1 MATVIQVEQKWKF
14 SKNSVA
20 WYQITRIDGDS
31 AWGVYPL
38 SNGAMSGECLVSYLN
53 QDGTSQYSNWD
64 QDWTLISSD
73 KVVVKVPT
81 HSPVKATQLP
91 DELDFFKRSTTPGN
105 CPCGMIRS
113 ECSYHKD

>member
-31 AWGVYPL
+31 AWGWD
-38 SNGAMSGECLVSYLN
+38 GWEC
-53 QDGTSQYSNWD
+53 
-64 QDWTLISSD
+64 ISEAPPKAS
-73 KVVVKVPT
+73 KPT